1 MTTTPKGLKAG
12 GRRLWD
18 GITEEHAALDSG
30 QLALLEQACRQRDR
44 ADSLAASAAAGDPG
58 ALRHERDSAMAMA
71 RLIAALRLPDE
82 KTGKRPQARTLR
94 GAHQPKTGVSSLDR
108 ARAAKTG

>member
-1 MTTTPKGLKAG
+1 MTAPRGLKAG

-18 GITEEHAALDSG
+18 GITSDHPALDSG

-44 ADSLAASAAAGDPG
+44 ADSLAAAAADGDPG

-71 RLIAALRLPDE
+71 RLLAAIRLPDE
-82 KTGKRPQARTLR
+82 KTGRRPQARQTR
-94 GAHQPKTGVSSLDR
+94 GVQRPSKSTRDR
-108 ARAAKTG
+108 LQAV